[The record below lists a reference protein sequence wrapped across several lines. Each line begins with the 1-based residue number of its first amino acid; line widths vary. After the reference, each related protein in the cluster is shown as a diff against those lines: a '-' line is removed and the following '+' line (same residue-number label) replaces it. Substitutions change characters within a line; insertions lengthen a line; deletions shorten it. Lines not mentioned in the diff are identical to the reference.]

1 VIIGTAISFFVAGK
15 ILKPVTR
22 FSEAANKVAKG
33 DFSIR
38 VKNSGSIQEIK
49 DFEHNFN
56 LMIQELGSIETLRN
70 DFVSNISHEFKTPI
84 AAIEGYTTLLQDD
97 TLSDRE
103 RDEYT
108 RMVIESARQLSTL
121 SGNILSLSK
130 LENQEV
136 LLETNQFRLDE
147 QIREAILLLENE
159 WMNQNLE
166 LQLDLAKV
174 TFVGDENL
182 LIHVWKNLIDNAI
195 KFSPPVGKIAI
206 ELYSAGD
213 DIVAKF
219 IDNGCGMPI
228 DVQNHVFD
236 KFYQGD
242 TARKASGN
250 GLGLPLAK
258 RIIELHKGTIQLE
271 SKENKGTVF
280 IVKLQQEKV

>member
-1 VIIGTAISFFVAGK
+1 
-15 ILKPVTR
+15 
-22 FSEAANKVAKG
+22 
-33 DFSIR
+33 
-38 VKNSGSIQEIK
+38 
-49 DFEHNFN
+49 
-56 LMIQELGSIETLRN
+56 
-70 DFVSNISHEFKTPI
+70 
-84 AAIEGYTTLLQDD
+84 
-97 TLSDRE
+97 
-103 RDEYT
+103 
-108 RMVIESARQLSTL
+108 
-121 SGNILSLSK
+121 
-130 LENQEV
+130 
-136 LLETNQFRLDE
+136 
-147 QIREAILLLENE
+147 
-159 WMNQNLE
+159 MNQNLE